1 MAAGTGFTRMI
12 VVLDAASLIPP
23 YEQLRSQIATL
34 IASGALKVADRLPA
48 IRQLAGDLGI
58 ASGTVARAYRE
69 LEVLGLV
76 HAKKR
81 GTFVTATPKQNATE
95 LVQNKE
101 GPFVKAAEVFALAAW
116 QIGVSPEHALTIVRE
131 ALAKYPVR
139 D

>member
-1 MAAGTGFTRMI
+1 MI
-12 VVLDAASLIPP
+12 VVLDAESLIPP
-23 YEQLRSQIATL
+23 YEQLRSQIAIL
-34 IASGALKVADRLPA
+34 IASGSFKVADRLPA

-69 LEVLGLV
+69 LENLGLV
-76 HAKKR
+76 QAKKR
-81 GTFVTATPKQNATE
+81 GTFVTASTKQSTSK
-95 LVQNKE
+95 LVQDKE

-116 QIGVSPEHALTIVRE
+116 QIGVSPEDALKIVRK